1 MFTGI
6 IEEQGTVKDIR
17 LGASPLLVIDGG
29 PLTAGLKEGD
39 SVAVNGVCLTALD
52 IQGGV
57 FRADVMPETLRKTD
71 LGSLKRGDEVNLE
84 LALRVGDRLGG
95 HMVSGHVDTV
105 GKIVKEKREKNARV
119 VSIGLPDEFLE
130 YIAPKGSVAVDG
142 ISLTVVDVTPAAFSV
157 SLIPHTLDVTTLGKK
172 RSGSPVNIEVDMTAR
187 YVKRLLEF
195 RG

>member
-172 RSGSPVNIEVDMTAR
+172 RPGSPVNIEVDMTAR